1 MSPLRHRVRHT
12 GLSPLLTARLCALAT
27 LGLSAAL
34 AGTLVPTMAPL
45 GEAITR
51 WRQCLWVGTGLL
63 MLLAWV
69 RAAHH
74 LRALGAAGTADAA
87 ARRAAHDYPFRL
99 ARAFFGMA
107 VLGGLGTFAL
117 LGRMLGTGDLPL
129 VAGVITYLLL
139 VLPAP
144 LAYLLTRRAL
154 RPWAAGPPGAP
165 PVGGVR
171 QSLALR
177 LAFAV
182 QLPVVVCS
190 VGIVLI
196 EQSNGAAYDRALEDD
211 YRATYVR
218 IVERVA
224 RHLPQNAVTAMTKVR
239 PPAGVRQG
247 PEGWEALGAATTRHR
262 PLDLRLPPLVLLA
275 AVVLLAGLLGRWL
288 AREVTRDVAA
298 THTALAEAGAG
309 DLDASALRA
318 AASGPLGL
326 RETTGLFDAFDAAL
340 EGLHAQQAA
349 LAQATR
355 RRREAEQ
362 AKNRFLAHLSHELKS
377 PLNSILGFTELLLAE
392 LDGPLSP
399 LQKRSLA
406 ILWRAGDSLLRF
418 ILALLDLA
426 RLEVPLLSEA
436 ASPRPSGLDPR
447 PLTLARLA
455 AAVSDQLRPDPSGAL
470 EIRLQVDHPLAA
482 AVADATHTARALM
495 LLAGLLTDLLD
506 EGVVTIRVAAAGPE
520 VRVTVAVLGGDPDPT
535 ALARLNRHV
544 ALSTDAPSQVEPATG
559 EHDGPTSLSGGAPV
573 PGSAFGAPGTV
584 WRLARWVFET
594 QGGGLVAE
602 AGVFLGWLPS
612 APRPKKPEESNS

>member
-1 MSPLRHRVRHT
+1 VGT
-12 GLSPLLTARLCALAT
+12 LA
-27 LGLSAAL
+27 LSAAL
-34 AGTLVPTMAPL
+34 AGMLVPSMAPI

-63 MLLAWV
+63 TLLGWIRTAS
-69 RAAHH
+69 H
-74 LRALGAAGTADAA
+74 LRGLGAAGTADVA
-87 ARRAAHDYPFRL
+87 ARRAAHDFPFRL
-99 ARAFFGMA
+99 ARSFFAAA

-117 LGRMLGTGDLPL
+117 LRLMLGGTHQAL

-171 QSLALR
+171 QTLAMR

-190 VGIVLI
+190 VGIVII

-211 YRATYVR
+211 YRETYVR
-218 IVERVA
+218 IAQRVA
-224 RHLPQNAVTAMTKVR
+224 RHLPEDAVAAMGAVSR
-239 PPAGVRQG
+239 
-247 PEGWEALGAATTRHR
+247 PEGVAWSAEGWVALPAEQTRQR

-275 AVVLLAGLLGRWL
+275 AVLLLAGLLGRWL

-298 THTALAEAGAG
+298 THLALAEAGAG
-309 DLDASALRA
+309 DLDATALRA
-318 AASGPLGL
+318 AAPGPLGL
-326 RETTGLFDAFDAAL
+326 RETTRLFDAFDAAL
-340 EGLHAQQAA
+340 EGLHAQQTA
-349 LAQATR
+349 LAAATR
-355 RRREAEQ
+355 RRRDAEQ

-392 LDGPLSP
+392 LEGPLSP
-399 LQKRSLA
+399 QQKRSLA

-426 RLEVPLLSEA
+426 RLEVPLLSEVTHA
-436 ASPRPSGLDPR
+436 RPSGLDAR
-447 PLTLARLA
+447 PCSLVRLA
-455 AAVSDQLRPDPSGAL
+455 AALSDQLRPDPNGAL
-470 EIRLQVDHPLAA
+470 EVRVQVDHPTAKA
-482 AVADATHTARALM
+482 TADVTHTARALM

-506 EGVVTIRVAAAGPE
+506 EGVVMIRMTAAGSE
-520 VRVTVAVLGGDPDPT
+520 LRMTVAVLGGDPDPT

-544 ALSTDAPSQVEPATG
+544 ALSTDAPQQLDPATG
-559 EHDGPTSLSGGAPV
+559 EYDGPTSLSGGAPV

-584 WRLARWVFET
+584 WRLARWVFEA

-602 AGVFLGWLPS
+602 AGVFLGWLP
-612 APRPKKPEESNS
+612 AVARDET